1 MSAHQMRRPIAE
13 RFIEDDDAFIQDARY
28 QGRIARSEGMM
39 LEVEFPDGG
48 VAHCEYGQWAVGPLG
63 SSQEPQS

>member
-28 QGRIARSEGMM
+28 QGRIAPSEGMM
-39 LEVEFPDGG
+39 LEVEFPDGS